1 MRPVDMDGVPAK
13 GGSTQDEE
21 NEQRQERNTGISPL
35 RFASVEMTFVWW
47 VRRTGN
53 GKNDGK
59 DEMRG
64 FFAALRMTT

>member
-1 MRPVDMDGVPAK
+1 MGYPRREGRLRTKRTNNGKSEIQDL
-13 GGSTQDEE
+13 STA
-21 NEQRQERNTGISPL
+21 
-35 RFASVEMTFVWW
+35 FASVEMTFVWW